1 MLGNHPKLRKSH
13 PIPDDF
19 NYLIARKL
27 FKSPKLAPI
36 VAQELI
42 PGKIKEEELREF
54 LKDKDFD
61 EKRVDNWLKKMN
73 QFDSEIVG

>member
-1 MLGNHPKLRKSH
+1 MLSNHPKLRKSH

-36 VAQELI
+36 V
-42 PGKIKEEELREF
+42 P
-54 LKDKDFD
+54 
-61 EKRVDNWLKKMN
+61 
-73 QFDSEIVG
+73 